1 MFVRI
6 THDYWKSRDKD
17 FVLNLLKDQ
26 HVLLV
31 HGSGFSKEFGKEHFR
46 MVFLPSQA
54 ILEKALN
61 RIDEFLKQSI

>member
-6 THDYWKSRDKD
+6 THDFWKHRDKE
-17 FVLNLLKDQ
+17 FVLKLLNEK

-46 MVFLPSQA
+46 MVFY
-54 ILEKALN
+54 
-61 RIDEFLKQSI
+61 LKKYFRESSKSY